1 MDFSEKTAAITG
13 AGSGIGRALV
23 CKLASSGCN
32 LALSDISEDGLAE
45 TAALIGNQPV
55 KCITTQLD
63 VSSREAVEAWAAA
76 SIEEFENIDLVFNN
90 AGVTVVDNIN
100 TMTYDDFYWV
110 MNVNFWGVVHGSKA
124 FLPHLLRRRQGHIIN
139 ISSLFGLVTVPG
151 QSAYHASKFAV
162 RGFTES
168 LGQEVRGKGVG
179 VSCVH
184 PGGILTDIA
193 KNARFKRSFLGSQT
207 AEEFSN
213 SFDAIARTTSEQAAE
228 VILDGVRKNKRRILI
243 GSDARLLDCLQRL
256 MPTKYSDFLNKVF
269 SLTARKKTK

>member
-1 MDFSEKTAAITG
+1 MDFLEKTAAITG
-13 AGSGIGRALV
+13 AGSGIGRALAR
-23 CKLASSGCN
+23 KLASSGCN

-45 TAALIGNQPV
+45 TTALIGNQPV
-55 KCITTQLD
+55 KCITTKLD
-63 VSSREAVEAWAAA
+63 VSNREAVEAWAAA

-90 AGVTVVDNIN
+90 AGVTVVDNVN